1 MRDRILNSRERIAEH
16 DGLFFSDKAP
26 AVWSEATGLVL
37 ERRRGQSE
45 PSREPQAH
53 DRVFLANEAPAVWSE
68 ATGKK
73 ETKLAEYRNPQNEP
87 GSDKRMLIALVA
99 VFVVLGVMQY
109 FMPKPK
115 APPPEQA
122 QQTQQQQSQ
131 QSPGPVAVPTATS
144 TPLPPKSPAAAVR
157 VPVKAATAETESV
170 LETDGYRITFTNRGA
185 VVKSWLLTKKEKRK
199 DGSEKYKYPDDAGKP
214 FELVNPV
221 VAGQLG
227 YPLSFFSYDKDL
239 EKKLNEAL
247 YVAGQNSSTGALT
260 YEYSDGDLSVRKT
273 FRTGKDN
280 LLSVETEVLVNGRRV
295 QALPRWSSGL
305 GDQMAPASYTKSK
318 VDYQQGSTIERKDPA
333 SGGFLSSKKW
343 IVGGLTIPGPMDWA
357 ATADQYFAIAFL
369 PDNPQDM
376 TLVTL
381 NSQAEVPKNP
391 AKPDEGKDKA
401 NVVGI
406 AFGNASQP
414 TRIRVFAGAKA
425 VDLLESVQ
433 SHPGGPDLRG
443 VYDFG
448 TFSFIARPLFLWLKW
463 TYEHWIIDWG
473 WAIAFLTVVITMA
486 LLPLRISS
494 MKSSLRMQRIQPQ
507 MKAIQEKYKRY
518 SLTDPRRADMQKEM
532 QALYKKEG
540 VNPVGGCFPLLL
552 QMPFLFAFYSML
564 NNAVE
569 LRQAELAVDTR
580 PLHAG
585 PGACS
590 ADHYHRGHVRS
601 AEERAAGRHG
611 SRAAEDDDLH
621 GAAHVW
627 RFQLG
632 HARWTLHVSGAEHP
646 AGLGA
651 ADGDQPL

>member
-1 MRDRILNSRERIAEH
+1 
-16 DGLFFSDKAP
+16 
-26 AVWSEATGLVL
+26 
-37 ERRRGQSE
+37 
-45 PSREPQAH
+45 
-53 DRVFLANEAPAVWSE
+53 
-68 ATGKK
+68 
-73 ETKLAEYRNPQNEP
+73 
-87 GSDKRMLIALVA
+87 MLIALVA

-109 FMPKPK
+109 FMPKPP
-115 APPPEQA
+115 APPPGKA
-122 QQTQQQQSQ
+122 QQTPQQQPQ
-131 QSPGPVAVPTATS
+131 QSPGPVAAPAATS
-144 TPLPPKSPAAAVR
+144 TPRPSRPPAAAIK
-157 VPVKAATAETESV
+157 VPVKAASAETESI
-170 LETDGYRITFTNRGA
+170 LETDAYRITFTNRGA

-199 DGSEKYKYPDDAGKP
+199 DGSERYKYPDDAGKP
-214 FELVNPV
+214 FELVNQL

-227 YPLSFFSYDKDL
+227 YPLSLFSYDKEL

-247 YVAGQNSSTGALT
+247 YVAGRDPATGALT
-260 YEYSDGDLSVRKT
+260 YEYSDGDISVRKI
-273 FRTGKDN
+273 FRPNKDN
-280 LLSVETEVLVNGRRV
+280 LLSVETEVLVDGRRV
-295 QALPRWSSGL
+295 QALPQWSSGL
-305 GDQMAPASYTKSK
+305 GDEMAPASYTKSK

-333 SGGFLSSKKW
+333 SGGFISSKKW

-391 AKPDEGKDKA
+391 AKPNEGNDKA

-425 VDLLESVQ
+425 VDLLESLQ

-443 VYDFG
+443 IYDFG

-463 TYEHWIIDWG
+463 TYETWIHDWG

-507 MKAIQEKYKRY
+507 MKSIQEKYKRY
-518 SLTDPRRADMQKEM
+518 TLTDPRRADMQKEM

-540 VNPVGGCFPLLL
+540 VNPIGGCFPLLL
-552 QMPFLFAFYSML
+552 QMPFLYAFYAML

-569 LRQAELAVDTR
+569 LRQAGWLWIHDLSMPD
-580 PLHAG
+580 PLHILPIIIIVAMFVQQKSAPQGGMDPAQQKMMAFMG
-585 PGACS
+585 PLMFGAFS
-590 ADHYHRGHVRS
+590 WAM
-601 AEERAAGRHG
+601 
-611 SRAAEDDDLH
+611 
-621 GAAHVW
+621 
-627 RFQLG
+627 
-632 HARWTLHVSGAEHP
+632 P
-646 AGLGA
+646 AGLSIYLALSTLLGWA
-651 ADGDQPL
+651 QQAVINRSELGQQVRKTIEKRNARKR

>member
-1 MRDRILNSRERIAEH
+1 METLQ
-16 DGLFFSDKAP
+16 
-26 AVWSEATGLVL
+26 AVWSEAT
-37 ERRRGQSE
+37 R
-45 PSREPQAH
+45 
-53 DRVFLANEAPAVWSE
+53 
-68 ATGKK
+68 K
-73 ETKLAEYRNPQNEP
+73 EDTSLAEYRNPQNEP

-109 FMPKPK
+109 FMPKPP
-115 APPPEQA
+115 APPTDKT
-122 QQTQQQQSQ
+122 QQTQQQQQSQ
-131 QSPGPVAVPTATS
+131 PSPGPRAAPLATS
-144 TPLPPKSPAAAVR
+144 TPLPPKSPAATVK

-170 LETDGYRITFTNRGA
+170 LETDAYRITFTNHGA
-185 VVKSWLLTKKEKRK
+185 AVKSWLLTKKEKRK

-214 FELVNPV
+214 FELVNPL

-227 YPLSFFSYDKDL
+227 YPLSLFSYDKDL
-239 EKKLNEAL
+239 EKRLNDAL
-247 YVAGQNSSTGALT
+247 YVVRQDSVTGALA
-260 YEYSDGDLSVRKT
+260 YEYSDGGVSVRKT
-273 FRTGKDN
+273 FRPDKDN
-280 LLSVETEVLVNGRRV
+280 LLNVETEVLINGQRV

-357 ATADQYFAIAFL
+357 ATADQYFAVAFMADD
-369 PDNPQDM
+369 PKDM

-391 AKPDEGKDKA
+391 AKPEEGKDKA

-425 VDLLESVQ
+425 VELLESVQ

-463 TYEHWIIDWG
+463 TYEHWIFNWG

-518 SLTDPRRADMQKEM
+518 SLTDPRRAEMQKEM

-564 NNAVE
+564 NNAIE
-569 LRQAELAVDTR
+569 LRQAGWLWVHDLSMPD
-580 PLHAG
+580 PLHILPIIIIVAMFVQQKSAPQGGMDPAQQKMLAFMG
-585 PGACS
+585 PLMFGAFS
-590 ADHYHRGHVRS
+590 WGM
-601 AEERAAGRHG
+601 
-611 SRAAEDDDLH
+611 
-621 GAAHVW
+621 
-627 RFQLG
+627 
-632 HARWTLHVSGAEHP
+632 P
-646 AGLGA
+646 AGLSIYLALSTLLGWA
-651 ADGDQPL
+651 QQVVINRSELGQQVRKTIEKRNARKR